1 MSEKPNIP
9 KDYADKSG
17 LLDNDDWEYKNK
29 EDFPTLARYFTYI
42 LAAGAVAFIIGT
54 LISDWVK

>member
-17 LLDNDDWEYKNK
+17 LLKPDWEYENK

-42 LAAGAVAFIIGT
+42 VAAGAVAFLIGT